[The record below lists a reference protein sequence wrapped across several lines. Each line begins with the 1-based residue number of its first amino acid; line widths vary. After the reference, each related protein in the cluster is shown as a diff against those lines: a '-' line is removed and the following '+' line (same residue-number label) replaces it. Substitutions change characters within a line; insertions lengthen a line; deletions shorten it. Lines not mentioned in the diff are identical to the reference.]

1 MKLEN
6 NAKLL
11 DMSVKQR
18 TLKIS
23 HASALVDKNVTIATV
38 KRVSR
43 ETVEKEGNSKKY
55 VRVAIK
61 NDKSNKKLAEDRKK
75 KAYYMARH
83 VHYIKDDLEDS
94 RDKANCLQVEKWSVE
109 LRMVHLDR

>member
-43 ETVEKEGNSKKY
+43 ETVEREGNSKKDA
-55 VRVAIK
+55 RVAIK
-61 NDKSNKKLAEDRKK
+61 KSNSNKKLSEYRKN
-75 KAYYMARH
+75 KAYDMAIH
-83 VHYIKDDLEDS
+83 VQYI
-94 RDKANCLQVEKWSVE
+94 
-109 LRMVHLDR
+109 